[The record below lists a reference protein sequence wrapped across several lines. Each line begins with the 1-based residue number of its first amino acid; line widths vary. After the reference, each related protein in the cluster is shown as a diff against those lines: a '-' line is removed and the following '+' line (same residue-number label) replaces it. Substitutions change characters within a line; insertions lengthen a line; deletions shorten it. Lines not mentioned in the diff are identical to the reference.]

1 MTDTKFT
8 FNVLVEEQGG
18 VHLAHCLEMGLVAAG
33 DDCDEVVTTMG
44 KLIYRQLQFALENDN
59 PSDIY
64 HAAPDEVWQKFRQ
77 AVASADE
84 PATKMAKPFH
94 FGNWQ
99 AMNEVSY
106 VACC

>member
-8 FNVLVEEQGG
+8 FNVLVEEREG
-18 VHLAHCLEMGLVAAG
+18 VHVAHCLEMGLVAVA
-33 DDCDEVVTTMG
+33 DDCDEAITIMG
-44 KLIYRQLQFALENDN
+44 KLVSRQLQFALENDN

-64 HAAPDEVWQKFRQ
+64 HPAPDEVWNKFRE
-77 AVASADE
+77 ARASAVE
-84 PATKMAKPFH
+84 PATTLTRPIH
-94 FGNWQ
+94 FGSWQ